1 MWAPSIGTSPISWG
15 FHGAASPIFAVR
27 SGWETCRPVWK
38 EFPSTWLPRSGA
50 PPRSACDGRPATGSP
65 SPDSTADHSRGSDT
79 KRGSAASCS
88 TSCSMRSPADPSHQ
102 EGKLAH
108 PPSAARLS
116 MIVLGIN
123 AYHGD
128 ASACLVVDGSLRAA
142 AEEERFVRVKHWAG
156 LPLEAIRFCLG
167 AADIPPD
174 RVDAI
179 AVNRDPRAHLVSKLC
194 FALTN
199 RPTLSAVTDRVR
211 NAFKVR
217 DLRSDLGARVTTGT
231 GALNA
236 KVHRVE
242 HHQAHLASSF

>member
-1 MWAPSIGTSPISWG
+1 MSAPSIDTSPTSWG
-15 FHGAASPIFAVR
+15 FHGAASPIFAAL
-27 SGWETCRPVWK
+27 SDWATCRPVWK
-38 EFPSTWLPRSGA
+38 EFRSTLLPRSGA
-50 PPRSACDGRPATGSP
+50 RTRSAFGGRRATGSP

-88 TSCSMRSPADPSHQ
+88 TSCSTRSRADPSPQ
-102 EGKLAH
+102 EGKLGR
-108 PPSAARLS
+108 PSSAARPT

-179 AVNRDPRAHLVSKLC
+179 AVNRDPRAHLASKLC

-217 DLRSDLGARVTTGT
+217 DLRSDLGARVST
-231 GALNA
+231 
-236 KVHRVE
+236 
-242 HHQAHLASSF
+242 